1 MKDSIAPLATLPG
14 VTLAMLVSQDGV
26 PIVVRGEHRG
36 DSTDTFKDA
45 HLEDADALA
54 GLAAGWIADV
64 TRASAPISWN
74 APRYL
79 VLRAARG
86 SLLAMQVPRAL
97 LVVVLGSGMRP
108 ADFRLAMESA
118 AGRVERSLRT
128 GHARQ
133 EAAAEASAAAHDPW
147 AEATAPRAEPT
158 GARVEP
164 TESRI
169 VATGPQAPN
178 TEPSGIF
185 PERFRT
191 PPSGVDPNRSTTKD
205 GVRGSQGPT
214 GE

>member
-1 MKDSIAPLATLPG
+1 MKDAIAPLAALPG

-26 PIVVRGEHRG
+26 PIVVRGDHRKE
-36 DSTDTFKDA
+36 STDTFRDA

-54 GLAAGWIADV
+54 GLAAGWIADI
-64 TRASAPISWN
+64 TRAAAPISWN
-74 APRYL
+74 APKCL

-118 AGRVERSLRT
+118 AGRVERSLRS
-128 GHARQ
+128 GNARK
-133 EAAAEASAAAHDPW
+133 EAAAEARADAHAPKTE
-147 AEATAPRAEPT
+147 EAHEAGAVAPRASNQEP
-158 GARVEP
+158 V
-164 TESRI
+164 
-169 VATGPQAPN
+169 
-178 TEPSGIF
+178 GIF

>member
-1 MKDSIAPLATLPG
+1 MKDAIAPLATLPG

-26 PIVVRGEHRG
+26 PIVVRGEHRK
-36 DSTDTFKDA
+36 DSTDTFRDA

-54 GLAAGWIADV
+54 GLAAGWIADL
-64 TRASAPISWN
+64 TRAAAPISWN

-133 EAAAEASAAAHDPW
+133 EAVGEARVDAP
-147 AEATAPRAEPT
+147 EPRAE
-158 GARVEP
+158 A
-164 TESRI
+164 
-169 VATGPQAPN
+169 QAPI
-178 TEPSGIF
+178 TEPVGIF
-185 PERFRT
+185 PGRLFKAPE
-191 PPSGVDPNRSTTKD
+191 PGVDTNRSTTKD
-205 GVRGSQGPT
+205 GVRGPQGPT

>member
-1 MKDSIAPLATLPG
+1 MKDAIAPLATLPG

-26 PIVVRGEHRG
+26 PIVVRGEHRK
-36 DSTDTFKDA
+36 DSTDTFRDA

-54 GLAAGWIADV
+54 GLAAGWIADI
-64 TRASAPISWN
+64 TRAAAPISWN
-74 APRYL
+74 APKYL

-118 AGRVERSLRT
+118 ANRVERSLRS

-133 EAAAEASAAAHDPW
+133 EAAAEARGDAHEPRGD
-147 AEATAPRAEPT
+147 AHEARA
-158 GARVEP
+158 VD
-164 TESRI
+164 
-169 VATGPQAPN
+169 PQATN
-178 TEPSGIF
+178 HEPVGIF
-185 PERFRT
+185 PDRFRT

>member
-1 MKDSIAPLATLPG
+1 MKNSIAPLAALPG

-26 PIVVRGEHRG
+26 PVVVRGDHRK
-36 DSTDTFKDA
+36 DSTDTLRDA

-54 GLAAGWIADV
+54 GLAAGWIADL

-108 ADFRLAMESA
+108 EDFRLAMESA
-118 AGRVERSLRT
+118 AARVERSQRP
-128 GHARQ
+128 GAHRN
-133 EAAAEASAAAHDPW
+133 EMPSDPRSEGAEAS
-147 AEATAPRAEPT
+147 
-158 GARVEP
+158 
-164 TESRI
+164 
-169 VATGPQAPN
+169 N
-178 TEPSGIF
+178 TEPVGIF
-185 PERFRT
+185 PGRHRT
-191 PPSGVDPNRSTTKD
+191 SGPGVDPKLKRKD
-205 GVRGSQGPT
+205 GVAEAQGPT

>member
-1 MKDSIAPLATLPG
+1 VKNAIAPLAALPG

-26 PIVVRGEHRG
+26 PIVVRGDHRK
-36 DSTDTFKDA
+36 DSTDTLRDA

-54 GLAAGWIADV
+54 GLAAGWIADL

-97 LVVVLGSGMRP
+97 LIVVIGSGMRP
-108 ADFRLAMESA
+108 EDFRLVMESA
-118 AGRVERSLRT
+118 AARVERSLRT
-128 GHARQ
+128 GG
-133 EAAAEASAAAHDPW
+133 
-147 AEATAPRAEPT
+147 RAELASDGRAET
-158 GARVEP
+158 ADR
-164 TESRI
+164 S
-169 VATGPQAPN
+169 N
-178 TEPSGIF
+178 TEPVGIF

-191 PPSGVDPNRSTTKD
+191 SSSGVDPRSMRKD
-205 GVRGSQGPT
+205 GVAEPQGPT